1 MLLRLPP
8 GIGEENAVEPR
19 TPSKAE
25 RQEIIREVQRIARE
39 DGTPSVSRAEFR
51 ERSDVRES
59 AVVKH
64 FRTHNGLLQAAG
76 LQVRSSGTKPYSEEH
91 LVEELVRVL
100 TLPGADPTRN
110 YFKTHGK
117 VSASLCEKRFG
128 GWRGALSKAVEHMD
142 PSEHDVE
149 RIRRHIDRFGSLTEA
164 SKPSERLA
172 STREGSD
179 DVPGGSKARY
189 YRKFLQA
196 AGVRISDVVRA
207 VFSKLRT
214 GQLPEEEE
222 SPSPFDH
229 APEGSIED
237 ILGAG
242 ETDRVEFKSSA
253 YYSYKRDVPERVITE
268 SVLKTVA
275 GFLNADGGT
284 LLVGIADDGE
294 ILGIQPDL
302 AMKNMDGDRY
312 VNSLTTAIERSLG
325 SLASTMAKIRLQSI
339 DGLQVAVLQVARSP
353 EPIYAKVSKGGRAFF
368 VRVNN
373 STRRFDEAAVV
384 SYVNQHWA

>member
-1 MLLRLPP
+1 M
-8 GIGEENAVEPR
+8 
-19 TPSKAE
+19 
-25 RQEIIREVQRIARE
+25 
-39 DGTPSVSRAEFR
+39 
-51 ERSDVRES
+51 
-59 AVVKH
+59 
-64 FRTHNGLLQAAG
+64 
-76 LQVRSSGTKPYSEEH
+76 
-91 LVEELVRVL
+91 
-100 TLPGADPTRN
+100 
-110 YFKTHGK
+110 
-117 VSASLCEKRFG
+117 
-128 GWRGALSKAVEHMD
+128 
-142 PSEHDVE
+142 
-149 RIRRHIDRFGSLTEA
+149 
-164 SKPSERLA
+164 
-172 STREGSD
+172 
-179 DVPGGSKARY
+179 RY
-189 YRKFLQA
+189 YRKFLQQRH
-196 AGVRISDVVRA
+196 VRIAEVVRA
-207 VFSKLRT
+207 AFSKPRT

-222 SPSPFDH
+222 SPPPFDH
-229 APEGSIED
+229 APERSIED

-253 YYSYKRDVPERVITE
+253 YYSYKPDVPERVITG

-284 LLVGIADDGE
+284 LLIGIADDGE